1 MSRAE
6 HERAIASALV
16 MGDKLLT
23 LFEALGSKAQP
34 TRGVWAAYGLARQT
48 LAGHLDDTRIVNRT
62 LAQLRE
68 TAHAIAEKNI
78 LAAVRAGEKQ
88 AARELAIYDLSD
100 RRQTADDETDKLIDA
115 AMLALDA
122 ELDAQLAQVRA
133 LAMTGADEV
142 LVLGD
147 ASRVGILR
155 ASDWVSVVMAWLATV
170 AAAAYSNQIEQTT
183 QNARSNGD
191 GWLKQAVAAIDART
205 TDCCLRV
212 SGQTVPLKGKFKLN
226 GTPRYA
232 DEMDG
237 PPFHRYCRTATALVR
252 AQDANDDLTRRMQEA
267 AQAEIEAQANN
278 SALPYKFPVDA
289 FGGRIDF

>member
-16 MGDKLLT
+16 TGDKLLT
-23 LFEALGSKAQP
+23 LFEALGSKLQP
-34 TRGVWAAYGLARQT
+34 TRGVWAVYGMARQT
-48 LAGHLDDTRIVNRT
+48 LAGHLHDTRTVNRT

-78 LAAVRAGEKQ
+78 LAAVRAGERQ
-88 AARELAIYDLSD
+88 AARELAIYDVGGRGAGD
-100 RRQTADDETDKLIDA
+100 GETDKLIDA

-142 LVLGD
+142 LILGD

-155 ASDWVSVVMAWLATV
+155 ASDWVSVVIAWLTNV
-170 AAAAYSNQIEQTT
+170 AAAAYSKNIESAA
-183 QNARSNGD
+183 QNARSD
-191 GWLKQAVAAIDART
+191 GEWMKQAIAAIDART

-212 SGQTVPLKGKFKLN
+212 SGQTVPLKGKFKLT

-237 PPFHRYCRTATALVR
+237 PPFHAYCRTATALVR
-252 AQDANDDLTRRMQEA
+252 AQDAQDDLTRRMQDS
-267 AQAEIEAQANN
+267 AQAELLARANN
-278 SALPYKFPVDA
+278 DKRPYQFPVDA
-289 FGGRIDF
+289 FGGRLEF